1 MDEVA
6 SERGWD
12 LDPRNWEAFQTQ
24 KRAGCWKAWRVCKES

>member
-12 LDPRNWEAFQTQ
+12 VDPRNWEAFQAQ